1 MGTRI
6 SYLDEHQRLEGYLA
20 ARDSARDLPG
30 VLIVPSWLNVTESIC
45 RRADRLAD
53 AGYAA
58 FVIDLFGAGVRPSP
72 PQSPMTVVG
81 PFSTIACYFAVGFR
95 PV

>member
-1 MGTRI
+1 MGTRM

-20 ARDSARDLPG
+20 ARDSARPG

-53 AGYAA
+53 AGY
-58 FVIDLFGAGVRPSP
+58 DRPETAS
-72 PQSPMTVVG
+72 QCHD
-81 PFSTIACYFAVGFR
+81 AKC
-95 PV
+95 